1 MPRVMSRT
9 GHWERGNGLQVGK
22 EVPGTASQGTG
33 KWGNSGAQVGTVPC
47 WQSSLECWGM
57 EKQRMILARLQH
69 LLEVVCMCEGWI
81 TEALA
86 GGGIKRSF
94 SVVLQNLKF
103 HEGKIC
109 MSQIKPEHLQEEGFK
124 SLEKKT

>member
-1 MPRVMSRT
+1 M
-9 GHWERGNGLQVGK
+9 GNGLQVRK
-22 EVPGTASQGTG
+22 EVPGAASQGTG
-33 KWGNSGAQVGTVPC
+33 KWENSGAQAGIMPC
-47 WQSSLECWGM
+47 WQSSPECWAM

-94 SVVLQNLKF
+94 SVVLRNPKF
-103 HEGKIC
+103 HEGKIR

-124 SLEKKT
+124 SLKKP

>member
-1 MPRVMSRT
+1 
-9 GHWERGNGLQVGK
+9 
-22 EVPGTASQGTG
+22 
-33 KWGNSGAQVGTVPC
+33 
-47 WQSSLECWGM
+47 
-57 EKQRMILARLQH
+57 MILARLQH

-109 MSQIKPEHLQEEGFK
+109 MSQIKPEHLQEEEFK
-124 SLEKKT
+124 SQEKNLVHREFHICTETNNSECLALISLKLSFNLIHF